1 MMRNVIA
8 GQCEAQD
15 SALLLGTRPQ
25 AVCFCRDI
33 LNRPCTYVNIE
44 HQDACSHHS
53 ERCRDVSHPPLPK
66 KNIHSIYLNLT
77 SAVEPI

>member
-8 GQCEAQD
+8 GQCAGQD

-33 LNRPCTYVNIE
+33 LNRPCTYVNTE
-44 HQDACSHHS
+44 HQDARSHHS
-53 ERCRDVSHPPLPK
+53 ERCRDVSHPPPLK
-66 KNIHSIYLNLT
+66 QNIHSIYLNITL
-77 SAVEPI
+77 AVEQI